1 MKVVLQR
8 VTSASVNVDKNLIS
22 KIDHGLLLLWGIEK
36 GDTFEDIEILTKKI
50 LKLRI
55 FADEDGKMN
64 KSIIDVSGEI
74 LLVSQFTLNGD
85 ISKGNRPSFVN
96 SEDPEIAKQMM
107 EDVKTEF
114 SNYLNV
120 KEGSFGALM
129 EVSLVNDG
137 PLTMYIQ
144 SKNGNMIT

>member
-1 MKVVLQR
+1 M
-8 VTSASVNVDKNLIS
+8 ASIDKGLLVFIGISSEDCDEDINYIVDKVSNLRVFSNAGGQFDYSLFEIS
-22 KIDHGLLLLWGIEK
+22 G
-36 GDTFEDIEILTKKI
+36 
-50 LKLRI
+50 
-55 FADEDGKMN
+55 
-64 KSIIDVSGEI
+64 SI